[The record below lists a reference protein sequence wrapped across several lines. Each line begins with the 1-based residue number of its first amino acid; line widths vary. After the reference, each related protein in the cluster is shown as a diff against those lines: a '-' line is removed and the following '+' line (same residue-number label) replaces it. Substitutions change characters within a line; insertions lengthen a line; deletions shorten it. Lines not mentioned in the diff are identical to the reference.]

1 MKIVSKDKT
10 TYNQVFFI
18 SFIMSLLIF
27 TIFVPLLTKYS
38 DEKKNYLKWTG
49 IGLGLLVIVAII
61 VLGRGVVHIT
71 NGDGYGYILLI
82 IGLIMLILDIIAI
95 TKIAIKNKLK
105 GNLNLTTKQ
114 FKQELINFY
123 LKFGVVLDE
132 NTYHSIIKR
141 IDLLST
147 PMVLS
152 DFSPINSIARVKTT
166 TILYDYIPK
175 DIPTL
180 DNYKEGLILNIYNI
194 ATSINDA
201 QNVIPKI
208 IMPNIDSITEEDLKI
223 IITKDII
230 PNMNSSKYYRYNYET
245 AALGIIISCL
255 ESIENKTP
263 EIENLIK
270 RLYNYAKFNGYK
282 RNNAN

>member
-1 MKIVSKDKT
+1 
-10 TYNQVFFI
+10 
-18 SFIMSLLIF
+18 MSLLIF

-38 DEKKNYLKWTG
+38 NEKKNYLKWIG

-71 NGDGYGYILLI
+71 NSDGYGYVLLI
-82 IGLIMLILDIIAI
+82 IGLIMLISDIVAI

-114 FKQELINFY
+114 FKQELKSFY

-152 DFSPINSIARVKTT
+152 DFSPINSIAGVKTT

-230 PNMNSSKYYRYNYET
+230 PNTNSSKYYRYNYEA
-245 AALGIIISCL
+245 AALGIIIGCL